1 MKINKSDLWVLVIM
15 VVVAALYRVIPNRP
29 FGFAP
34 QLALAFFSGAILRD
48 RKVIAF
54 ALPLLS
60 MIISDLLYQGL
71 YKAGL
76 SSIWGLYPGMW
87 VDYAVYA
94 SVTVFGFFLKRI
106 TVLNVLLTALA
117 APTYF
122 FLLSNFLTWTGI
134 NGYDMYPKTWGGLMT
149 AYTAGLP
156 FFKFSVLSTVLF
168 SGVLFGSWYYINH
181 RSVKPVVAAH

>member
-1 MKINKSDLWVLVIM
+1 MKINKSDIWVLVMM
-15 VVVAALYRVIPNRP
+15 VAVAALYRAIPSRP

-48 RKVIAF
+48 RKVLAF

-60 MIISDLLYQGL
+60 MFISDLLYQGL
-71 YKAGL
+71 HSAGL
-76 SSIWGLYPGMW
+76 SPIWGFYPGMW
-87 VDYAVYA
+87 IDYAAYA
-94 SVTVFGFFLKRI
+94 SVTVFGFFMKKI
-106 TVLNVLLTALA
+106 NVLNVLLTALA

-122 FLLSNFLTWTGI
+122 FLLSNFVTWTGL
-134 NGYDMYPKTWGGLMT
+134 NGYDMYPKTFAGLIA

-156 FFKFSVLSTVLF
+156 FYPYSVLSTVLF

-181 RSVKPVVAAH
+181 RSLKPAVVAH